1 MLSML
6 HGGNAL
12 TTTVAEQELV
22 QPLAFVT
29 VTGYVV
35 FDAGLPVIEAVVA
48 ALLHKNEVPPDA
60 VSVAESPGQSESETA
75 MLHTGA
81 GFTVT
86 VDEHVL
92 VHPLALVTV
101 TVYVVVVVGLT
112 VIEAVVAALLQ
123 RNDVPPDAVNV
134 EEPPTQIEGLFGVM
148 LQVGAGFTVTVA
160 EHELVHPLA
169 LVTVTVYVVVVVG
182 LTVIEAVVAAL
193 LQRNDVP
200 PDAVNVEE
208 PPTQIEGLFGVMLQ
222 VGAGFTV
229 TVDEH
234 VLVHPLA
241 LVTVTVYVVVV
252 VGLTVIEAVVAA
264 LLQRNDVPPD
274 AVNVEEPPTQIEGLF
289 GVMLQVGAGFT
300 VTVAEHE
307 LVHPLALVTV
317 TVYVV
322 VVVGLTVIEAVVAAL
337 LQRNDVPPDAVNVD
351 EPPTH
356 IEGLFGVMLQVGAGF
371 TVTVAEHE
379 LVHPLALVTVTVYV
393 VVVAGLTVIEAVV
406 AALLQRN
413 EVPPDA
419 VNVEEPP
426 TQIEGLFAVML
437 QVGPGFTVTVVE
449 QELVHPF
456 ASVTVTV

>member
-75 MLHTGA
+75 MLHT
-81 GFTVT
+81 
-86 VDEHVL
+86 
-92 VHPLALVTV
+92 
-101 TVYVVVVVGLT
+101 
-112 VIEAVVAALLQ
+112 
-123 RNDVPPDAVNV
+123 
-134 EEPPTQIEGLFGVM
+134 
-148 LQVGAGFTVTVA
+148 
-160 EHELVHPLA
+160 
-169 LVTVTVYVVVVVG
+169 
-182 LTVIEAVVAAL
+182 
-193 LQRNDVP
+193 
-200 PDAVNVEE
+200 
-208 PPTQIEGLFGVMLQ
+208 
-222 VGAGFTV
+222 GAGFTV